1 MALAAGR
8 RLGSYEVLAPLG
20 AGGMGEVY
28 RARDTR
34 LGRDV
39 AIKVLAS
46 DRLADEARR
55 AQFVREARAASA
67 LSHPHIVVIH
77 EIETLD
83 GIDFIVMELV
93 SGKTLAERIRP
104 GMRLAETLR
113 IAIAVAD
120 ALARAHAAG
129 IVHRDLKPAN
139 VMVGDDGTVKI
150 LDFGLAKLVADEA
163 GEADDDVATATADAL
178 SSKRSG
184 AIAGTPGYMS
194 PEQATGA
201 PVDSRSDVFSFGIV
215 LYEMAT
221 GRRAFPGSSTAD
233 TLAKVVSADPAPP
246 RKVAR
251 GVPEE
256 LEKLILRCLR
266 KEPGRRLQHMDDVKL
281 LLEEIRDD
289 VATRSAAPAPAVRP
303 SARWLLAALAALIVL
318 VGGVLEWRR
327 RSGPPPMRLL
337 PVTTMAGTEST
348 PCFSPD
354 GTQVAFSWEGE
365 ARPAGALADRD
376 IWIKLVAGTE
386 MRRLTSGPGDD
397 WNPSWSPDG
406 SQVAFLRIAK
416 EDATS
421 GKANEGGAVH
431 VISAL
436 GGQERR
442 LGFAARFSQLAW
454 SPDGQWIA
462 GGPMGRDGE
471 TDPGASGIHVIPVAG
486 GDSRALTTPPQP
498 GWDMHPAFSPDGR
511 RLAYVSCAGTITPPC
526 DVFVVGLDGAVR
538 GSSSPRRLSDRSG
551 AIHGVAWTRD
561 GRYVI
566 YARSFMYFNGRGM
579 GSHLWRVAADGG
591 APERIELAPPGSF
604 APATTPAR
612 DRLLFGLDRSDID
625 IYGYEPGGTV
635 RPVMASSWVDYGPRF
650 SPDGRRIV
658 FESFRSGDT
667 KNIWVA
673 DADGSNPVQLTRPPN
688 QDGAPGWSPDGLRI
702 VFNRSEPNQS
712 TDIWTMDADG
722 GSQRP
727 LTEGGPYE
735 AVPVWSRDGRWIY
748 YREDRKDGQ
757 DIVRISADAGGGERI
772 TKTGRFIMVEE
783 SPDGRAL
790 FYTTREGKGPLYGL
804 DLDTRIQRQIEECVF
819 SRALASTARGLY
831 YVGCTDGREAP
842 IYRLE
847 TSTGQRQLLGKIDR
861 EGAVMGLAVSADE
874 RTILYGREV
883 PWNSDLTM
891 IEGFR

>member
-1 MALAAGR
+1 MPLFAGQ

-39 AIKVLAS
+39 AIKVLPS
-46 DRLADEARR
+46 DRLADETRR
-55 AQFVREARAASA
+55 QRFVREARAASS
-67 LSHPHIVVIH
+67 LSHPHIVTIH
-77 EIETLD
+77 EIETAG

-93 SGKTLAERIRP
+93 PGRTLAEQIRP
-104 GMRLAETLR
+104 GMRVQEALR
-113 IAIAVAD
+113 IAIAIAD

-139 VMVGDDGTVKI
+139 VMVGDDGSVKV
-150 LDFGLAKLVADEA
+150 LDFGLARLIAESAPSGD
-163 GEADDDVATATADAL
+163 GDGATATAEVL
-178 SSKRSG
+178 SSSWSG
-184 AIAGTPGYMS
+184 TIAGTPGYMS

-201 PVDSRSDVFSFGIV
+201 PVDSRSDVFSFGAL
-215 LYEMAT
+215 LYEMVTA
-221 GRRAFPGSSTAD
+221 RRAFAGTSTAD
-233 TLAKVVSADPAPP
+233 TLAKVVSADPMPP
-246 RKVAR
+246 SKVAR

-256 LEKLILRCLR
+256 LEKLIFRCLR
-266 KEPGRRLQHMDDVKL
+266 KEPARRLQHMDDVKL

-289 VATRSAAPAPAVRP
+289 VATRSAAPAPA
-303 SARWLLAALAALIVL
+303 ARGSTRGLLAALAALIVL
-318 VGGVLEWRR
+318 VGGLLAWRS
-327 RSGPPPMRLL
+327 RSGPPTARLL

-365 ARPAGALADRD
+365 GRPAGALADRD
-376 IWIKLVAGTE
+376 IWIKRVAGTE

-416 EDATS
+416 PDATG
-421 GKANEGGAVH
+421 GKPNEGAVNL
-431 VISAL
+431 ISTL

-442 LGFAARFSQLAW
+442 LGFEARFSQLSW
-454 SPDGQWIA
+454 SPDGRWIA
-462 GGPMGRDGE
+462 AGRMARDGE
-471 TDPGASGIHVIPVAG
+471 TDPSASGIHVIPAAG

-511 RLAYVSCAGTITPPC
+511 RLAYVSCTGTITPPC
-526 DVFVVGLDGAVR
+526 DVFVLDLDDAMK

-561 GRYVI
+561 GRYVV

-579 GSHLWRVAADGG
+579 GSHLWRVAAGG
-591 APERIELAPPGSF
+591 GRAPERIELAPPGSF

-635 RPVMASSWVDYGPRF
+635 RPVLASSWVDYGPRF

-673 DADGSNPVQLTRPPN
+673 DADGSNPVQLTQPPN
-688 QDGAPGWSPDGLRI
+688 QDGSPGWSPDGRRI
-702 VFNRSEPNQS
+702 VFGRSEPNQ
-712 TDIWTMDADG
+712 TPNIWTMDADG
-722 GSQRP
+722 GSQRR
-727 LTEGGPYE
+727 LTQGPY
-735 AVPVWSRDGRWIY
+735 AGPPVWSRDGRWIY
-748 YREDRKDGQ
+748 FREDRADGQ
-757 DIVRISADAGGGERI
+757 DIVRIPAEGGARERL
-772 TKTGRFIMVEE
+772 TQNGRFVMVEE
-783 SPDGRAL
+783 SPDGKAI
-790 FYTTREGKGPLYGL
+790 FYTAREGRGPLYRL
-804 DLDTRIQRQIEECVF
+804 SLDTRAAGQVEECVF
-819 SRALASTARGLY
+819 SRAMASTARAFY
-831 YVGCTDGREAP
+831 YVGCTDDRQAP
-842 IYRLE
+842 VYRLDVR
-847 TSTGQRQLLGKIDR
+847 TGQRHLLGTIDR
-861 EGAVMGLAVSADE
+861 EGAIMGLAVSADE
-874 RTILYGREV
+874 RTILYGREI
-883 PWNSDLTM
+883 PWNSDLMM

>member
-39 AIKVLAS
+39 AIKVLPS

-55 AQFVREARAASA
+55 QRFVREARAASA
-67 LSHPHIVVIH
+67 LSHPHIVTIH
-77 EIETLD
+77 EIETAD

-93 SGKTLAERIRP
+93 AGRTLAERIRP
-104 GMRLAETLR
+104 GMRVAEAVR
-113 IAIAVAD
+113 IAIAMAD

-139 VMVGDDGTVKI
+139 VMVGDDATVKI
-150 LDFGLAKLVADEA
+150 LDFGLAKLVGTDGADS
-163 GEADDDVATATADAL
+163 GDGDGATATAEAL
-178 SSKRSG
+178 ASSRAG
-184 AIAGTPGYMS
+184 TIAGTPGYMS
-194 PEQATGA
+194 PEQATGG
-201 PVDSRSDVFSFGIV
+201 PVDSRTDVFSFGAL
-215 LYEMAT
+215 LYEMVT
-221 GRRAFPGSSTAD
+221 GRRAFAGDSTAD
-233 TLAKVVSADPAPP
+233 TLAKVVTAEPAPP
-246 RKVAR
+246 RKGAPA
-251 GVPEE
+251 VPEE

-266 KEPGRRLQHMDDVKL
+266 KEPARRLQHMDDVKL

-289 VATRSAAPAPAVRP
+289 LAQRATADSPAARRRP
-303 SARWLLAALAALIVL
+303 ELGLLAALAALIVL
-318 VGGVLEWRR
+318 VAGVLAWRR
-327 RSGPPPMRLL
+327 GSGPPPMRLL

-365 ARPAGALADRD
+365 ARPAGARADRD

-386 MRRLTSGPGDD
+386 MRRLTSGPDDD

-406 SQVAFLRIAK
+406 SQVAFLRIARA
-416 EDATS
+416 DATG
-421 GKANEGGAVH
+421 GKPNEGAVN

-442 LGFAARFSQLAW
+442 LGFAARFSQLSW
-454 SPDGQWIA
+454 TPDGRWIA
-462 GGPMGRDGE
+462 AGRMGRDGE
-471 TDPGASGIHVIPVAG
+471 NDPGASAIHVIPVAG
-486 GDSRALTTPPQP
+486 GDSRAITTPPQP

-526 DVFVVGLDGAVR
+526 DVFVVGLDDALKGI
-538 GSSSPRRLSDRSG
+538 SSPRRLSDRSG

-561 GRYVI
+561 GRNVI
-566 YARSFMYFNGRGM
+566 YARSFMYFIGRGM

-612 DRLLFGLDRSDID
+612 ERLLFGLDRSDID

-673 DADGSNPVQLTRPPN
+673 DADG
-688 QDGAPGWSPDGLRI
+688 
-702 VFNRSEPNQS
+702 
-712 TDIWTMDADG
+712 
-722 GSQRP
+722 
-727 LTEGGPYE
+727 
-735 AVPVWSRDGRWIY
+735 
-748 YREDRKDGQ
+748 
-757 DIVRISADAGGGERI
+757 
-772 TKTGRFIMVEE
+772 
-783 SPDGRAL
+783 
-790 FYTTREGKGPLYGL
+790 
-804 DLDTRIQRQIEECVF
+804 
-819 SRALASTARGLY
+819 
-831 YVGCTDGREAP
+831 
-842 IYRLE
+842 
-847 TSTGQRQLLGKIDR
+847 
-861 EGAVMGLAVSADE
+861 
-874 RTILYGREV
+874 
-883 PWNSDLTM
+883 
-891 IEGFR
+891 

>member
-1 MALAAGR
+1 MPLFAGQ

-20 AGGMGEVY
+20 TGGMGEVY

-39 AIKVLAS
+39 AIKVLPS
-46 DRLADEARR
+46 DRLADETRR
-55 AQFVREARAASA
+55 QRFVREARAASA
-67 LSHPHIVVIH
+67 LSHPHIVTIH
-77 EIETLD
+77 EIETAG

-93 SGKTLAERIRP
+93 PGRTLAEQIRP
-104 GMRLAETLR
+104 GMRVPEALR
-113 IAIAVAD
+113 IAIAIAD

-139 VMVGDDGTVKI
+139 VMVGDDGSVKV
-150 LDFGLAKLVADEA
+150 LDFGLAKLIADGAPSGDGDE
-163 GEADDDVATATADAL
+163 ATATAEAL
-178 SSKRSG
+178 SSSRSG
-184 AIAGTPGYMS
+184 TIAGTPGYMS

-201 PVDSRSDVFSFGIV
+201 PVDSRSDVFSFGAL
-215 LYEMAT
+215 LYEMVTA
-221 GRRAFPGSSTAD
+221 RRAFAGDSTAD
-233 TLAKVVSADPAPP
+233 TLAKVVTADPAAPT
-246 RKVAR
+246 KVAR

-256 LEKLILRCLR
+256 LEKLIFRCLR
-266 KEPGRRLQHMDDVKL
+266 KEPARRLQHMDDVKL

-289 VATRSAAPAPAVRP
+289 VATRSAAPAPA
-303 SARWLLAALAALIVL
+303 ARRSIRGLLAALAALIVL
-318 VGGVLEWRR
+318 VGGLLTWRS

-348 PCFSPD
+348 PSFSPD

-365 ARPAGALADRD
+365 GRPAGALADRD

-416 EDATS
+416 PDATA
-421 GKANEGGAVH
+421 GDPNEGAVN
-431 VISAL
+431 VISTL

-442 LGFAARFSQLAW
+442 LGFEARFSQLAW
-454 SPDGQWIA
+454 SPDGRWIA
-462 GGPMGRDGE
+462 AGRMGRDGE

-486 GDSRALTTPPQP
+486 GDSRAITTPPQP
-498 GWDMHPAFSPDGR
+498 GWDTHPAFSPDGR
-511 RLAYVSCAGTITPPC
+511 RLAYVSCTGTITPPC
-526 DVFVVGLDGAVR
+526 DVFVLDLDDAMK
-538 GSSSPRRLSDRSG
+538 GSSPPRRLSDRSG

-561 GRYVI
+561 GRHVV

-579 GSHLWRVAADGG
+579 GSHLWRVAAGGG

-650 SPDGRRIV
+650 SPDGRRIA

-673 DADGSNPVQLTRPPN
+673 DADGSNPVQLTQPPN
-688 QDGAPGWSPDGLRI
+688 QDGSPGWSPDGRRI
-702 VFNRSEPNQS
+702 VFSRSEPNQLP
-712 TDIWTMDADG
+712 DIWTMDADG
-722 GSQRP
+722 GSQRH

-735 AVPVWSRDGRWIY
+735 TVPVWSRDGRWIY

-757 DIVRISADAGGGERI
+757 DILKIAADGGPRERI

-783 SPDGRAL
+783 SPDGRAI
-790 FYTTREGKGPLYGL
+790 FYTTREGQGPLYRL
-804 DLDTRIQRQIEECVF
+804 ALDTRIETKVEDCVF
-819 SRALASTARGLY
+819 SRALASTARALY
-831 YVGCTDGREAP
+831 YVGCTGDREAP
-842 IYRLE
+842 VHRLE
-847 TSTGQRQLLGKIDR
+847 TSTGQHHLVGKIDR
-861 EGAVMGLAVSADE
+861 EGAIMGLAVSADE
-874 RTILYGREV
+874 RTILYGREI
-883 PWNSDLTM
+883 PWNSDLMM